1 MQFLLVVEGFLCPED
16 EVAAAVA
23 FEPVVEEDVGFEEE
37 LPDVPDLEDVPV
49 FGLDVVPFIN

>member
-1 MQFLLVVEGFLCPED
+1 VEGFLWPED

-23 FEPVVEEDVGFEEE
+23 FDPVVDDDAGFEDE